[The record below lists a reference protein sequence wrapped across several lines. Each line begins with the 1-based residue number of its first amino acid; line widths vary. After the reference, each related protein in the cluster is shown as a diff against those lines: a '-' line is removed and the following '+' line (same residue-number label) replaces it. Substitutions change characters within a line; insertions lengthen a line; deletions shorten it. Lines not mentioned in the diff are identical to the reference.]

1 MTESPTP
8 IPFETREEVVIVL
21 AAIDT
26 SALASRVVELAAH
39 VARRTWHSAELHLV
53 HVFRSA
59 PFDRPA
65 AAGIRVDDLLA
76 DAQNHLDFHVRM
88 ARRQYPSRVTGHLA
102 TGDPAAEILRSA
114 RSLSADVLIIGMPE
128 TAGLQKFLL
137 GSVAEK
143 VAKRAPCSVFIVRQ
157 KQRPRTKVS

>member
-39 VARRTWHSAELHLV
+39 VARRTWNNVELHLV

-59 PFDRPA
+59 PFVRRNGPAPRCRDERASPSGRRPSCS
-65 AAGIRVDDLLA
+65 G
-76 DAQNHLDFHVRM
+76 
-88 ARRQYPSRVTGHLA
+88 RQGHLLVGVIGSSGTTRA
-102 TGDPAAEILRSA
+102 SGKGLRA
-114 RSLSADVLIIGMPE
+114 RFSPQVG
-128 TAGLQKFLL
+128 G
-137 GSVAEK
+137 
-143 VAKRAPCSVFIVRQ
+143 RR
-157 KQRPRTKVS
+157 